1 MSAARPNVRLAAAE
15 DAAPVYSLDLY
26 RMQERLR
33 GDVIGVEPDQID
45 RRAVRRAVCAVLGV
59 VLLVG
64 LLLLR
69 LV

>member
-1 MSAARPNVRLAAAE
+1 MITARPNVRVAEAAAP
-15 DAAPVYSLDLY
+15 APVYSLDLY

-59 VLLVG
+59 VLLAG

-69 LV
+69 